1 MEFSI
6 ISENYDPK
14 DKKLYYKKMT
24 EIIESY
30 DSTYSPLALFFLIDN
45 QMINSKEEANIL
57 FDQILKNTSLEKEIK
72 NLMIYKKT
80 LINADY
86 QSEDKIVDS
95 LKPLIN
101 SKSIWKP
108 HSLLLLGDYFLAK
121 GEKQKAKDF
130 YYQILK
136 LNKKKS
142 ASIGTL
148 GIRTNSKKIPVPNT
162 TLNPIV
168 LCQQLEKLKKNNIN
182 NVILEASSHGLK
194 QNRLDGL
201 NFKIGIFT
209 NLSHDHLDYHKS
221 FLNYLKVKKKL
232 FDGLNKKAFAVINS
246 DDNNSNYLVQNCNA
260 KIFRY
265 GLKSISD
272 FKGKIIQNDILGLS
286 LELDS
291 KLIDFNI
298 IGEFNAYNI
307 LAVYSVLKI
316 LNFENKSIDNFNPDI
331 FRLNAKPVRS
341 K

>member
-1 MEFSI
+1 MDEDLAIIEEKTRKEQIKGFLIKNKKIIYSFLALLLISFFSFFFYLDHIESKKIEIANKFSI

-14 DKKLYYKKMT
+14 DKKPYYKKMT

-130 YYQILK
+130 YYQIL
-136 LNKKKS
+136 
-142 ASIGTL
+142 
-148 GIRTNSKKIPVPNT
+148 
-162 TLNPIV
+162 
-168 LCQQLEKLKKNNIN
+168 
-182 NVILEASSHGLK
+182 
-194 QNRLDGL
+194 
-201 NFKIGIFT
+201 
-209 NLSHDHLDYHKS
+209 
-221 FLNYLKVKKKL
+221 
-232 FDGLNKKAFAVINS
+232 
-246 DDNNSNYLVQNCNA
+246 NSNKTNED
-260 KIFRY
+260 IFN
-265 GLKSISD
+265 
-272 FKGKIIQNDILGLS
+272 Q
-286 LELDS
+286 
-291 KLIDFNI
+291 
-298 IGEFNAYNI
+298 AQ
-307 LAVYSVLKI
+307 LKI
-316 LNFENKSIDNFNPDI
+316 LRHFSD
-331 FRLNAKPVRS
+331 
-341 K
+341 